1 MKLILERW
9 NQFVNEAEGP
19 YEEIQAIIDGNQ
31 YLKGNVTASEETVY
45 DMGDKYFLMSGV
57 SHIAER
63 HQDKCFPGSLFLKG
77 NDAVKEAILGV
88 VRQMPPE
95 GGVSL
100 AVSTSYR

>member
-63 HQDKCFPGSLFLKG
+63 HTGRVYRHRGPWYG
-77 NDAVKEAILGV
+77 ALGESDT
-88 VRQMPPE
+88 RRDRR
-95 GGVSL
+95 L
-100 AVSTSYR
+100 RRL